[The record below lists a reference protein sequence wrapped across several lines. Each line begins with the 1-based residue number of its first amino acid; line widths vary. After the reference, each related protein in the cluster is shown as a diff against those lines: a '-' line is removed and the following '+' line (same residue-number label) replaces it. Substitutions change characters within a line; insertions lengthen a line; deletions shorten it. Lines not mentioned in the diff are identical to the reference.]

1 MIGSPCDDADMADS
15 VDPSLPAAERRDT
28 PMSFRPQVARAI
40 PRIRPM
46 FALALVATVAF
57 ALGAIAWSKWGRARP
72 RARIAVPSAP
82 IVPRG
87 CTSLEAE
94 EVIRSASMTDLDRV
108 TCLAVAGKI
117 DRAREMLYA
126 MSESARVQAIADVFS
141 LAHPIADRGDD
152 ASAGPIM
159 ELVVEFSPTNYMAVF
174 HAGMAEFALGHDEV
188 AGPMLDRFLAMYSS
202 RDVWRHRA
210 EQALASIAAHTAID
224 ERQAHFAE

>member
-1 MIGSPCDDADMADS
+1 MADS
-15 VDPSLPAAERRDT
+15 VDPSPSSGERRE
-28 PMSFRPQVARAI
+28 PPISFRPQVGRAI
-40 PRIRPM
+40 PRLRPG
-46 FALALVATVAF
+46 FAFALVATVAF
-57 ALGAIAWSKWGRARP
+57 ALGAAAWNHWGRTRP
-72 RARIAVPSAP
+72 RARIAAPTAP

-87 CTSLEAE
+87 CTALEAE
-94 EVIRSASMTDLDRV
+94 EVVRSASMTDLDRV

-117 DRAREMLYA
+117 DRARNLLYA

-159 ELVVEFSPTNYMAVF
+159 SLVVEFAPTNYMAMF

-188 AGPMLDRFLAMYSS
+188 AGPMLERFLGMYSA
-202 RDVWRHRA
+202 RDLWRQRA
-210 EQALASIAAHTAID
+210 EQALAAIAAHTAID